1 VLLAPPRGARQF
13 AAAQDEAEA
22 GDMATMRAGLEF
34 RGDITG
40 PGAQEIL
47 TEDACAFV
55 AGLVDAFA
63 EERAALLKAR
73 EVWQARIDAGSLP
86 DFRTDTAAIRASD
99 WRVSPLPSDLL
110 DRRVEITGPVDRKMI
125 INALNADVKVFMAD
139 FEDALAPTWTNV
151 VEGQKN
157 LKDAIRR
164 TISFTDP
171 ASGKTYA
178 LKEKPATL
186 IARVRGLHLDEKHI
200 LRNGRRVPGALVDF
214 GFYFFHNWRA
224 LLDLGSGPYFYI
236 PKLEHAEE
244 ARWWNKVFVVAQRE
258 VGVFVGTIKATML
271 IETLPAVFEMDEI
284 LFELREHAAAL
295 NCGRWDYVFS
305 YIKTLKAHKD
315 RMLPD
320 RHSVTMAKPFLDAY
334 SRLLVRT
341 CHRRGA
347 LAMGGM
353 SAFLPAKT
361 PEQDAIN
368 KEKVHADKQREADNG
383 HDGSW
388 IAHPALAGVVNEV
401 YSKAFKPGRTN
412 QIDVTRG
419 NDAAV
424 KAGDLLAAPEGPYT
438 EEGLRTNIRVAL
450 QYIEAW
456 LGGLGA
462 VAIYGLMEDAATA
475 EISRASIW
483 QWIRNSAKLDGEVT
497 MTPELFR
504 RALVE
509 ETEVVRREIGPER
522 WTSGRFAEAAGL
534 LEKLCLEPQFAEF
547 LTLGAYERL

>member
-1 VLLAPPRGARQF
+1 MGV
-13 AAAQDEAEA
+13 E
-22 GDMATMRAGLEF
+22 RAGLE
-34 RGDITG
+34 
-40 PGAQEIL
+40 IL
-47 TEDACAFV
+47 GEMDPRAEAVLTPEAARFLCE
-55 AGLVDAFA
+55 LVDAFA
-63 EERAALLKAR
+63 AERDGLLAAR
-73 EVWQARIDAGSLP
+73 RRWQARIDAGALP
-86 DFRTDTAAIRASD
+86 DFRTDTKAVRDGD
-99 WRVSPLPSDLL
+99 WKVGPLPNDLL
-110 DRRVEITGPVDRKMI
+110 DRRVEITGPVNAKMI

-139 FEDALAPTWTNV
+139 FEDALAPSWANV
-151 VEGQKN
+151 IDGQNN
-157 LKDAIRR
+157 LRDAIRR
-164 TISFTDP
+164 TLSFADA

-178 LKEKPATL
+178 LKENPATL
-186 IARVRGLHLDEKHI
+186 IARVRGLHLDEKHV
-200 LRNGRRVPGALVDF
+200 LRNGKRVPGSLFDFAL
-214 GFYFFHNWRA
+214 YFFHNWKA
-224 LLDLGSGPYFYI
+224 LADVGSGPYFYL

-244 ARWWNKVFVVAQRE
+244 ARWWNKVFVAAQE
-258 VGVFVGTIKATML
+258 KVGVPVGTIKATML

-284 LFELREHAAAL
+284 LFELKDHAAAL
-295 NCGRWDYVFS
+295 NCGRWDYIFS
-305 YIKTLKAHKD
+305 YIKTLKAHPD

-334 SRLLVRT
+334 SRLLIRT

-361 PEQDAIN
+361 PAEDAAN
-368 KEKVHADKQREADNG
+368 KEKVRADKQREADNG

-401 YSKAFKPGRTN
+401 YSKAFKPGKTN
-412 QIDVTRG
+412 QIEVTRR

-424 KAGDLLAAPEGPYT
+424 MAADLLAAPEGPYT
-438 EEGLRTNIRVAL
+438 EDGLRTNIRVAL

-483 QWIRNSAKLDGEVT
+483 QWIRNRARLQNGKT
-497 MTPELFR
+497 MTADLFLT
-504 RALVE
+504 ALAE
-509 ETEVVRREIGPER
+509 EQAVVRSEVGEDR
-522 WTSGRFAEAAGL
+522 WTKGRFTEAAAL
-534 LEKLCLEPQFAEF
+534 LERLCLENEFAEF